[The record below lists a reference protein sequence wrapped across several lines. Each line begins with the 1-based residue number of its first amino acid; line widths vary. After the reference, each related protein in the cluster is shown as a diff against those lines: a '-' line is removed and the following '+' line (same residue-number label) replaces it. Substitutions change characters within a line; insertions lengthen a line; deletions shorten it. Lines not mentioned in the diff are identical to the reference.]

1 MRFSAYMFIRNGLRS
16 GYTFMEAIEN
26 VLPFVDEFFIL
37 EGNSDDGTKETLFS
51 LAALD
56 RRIRIESRTP
66 EYVRKRSRGG
76 DLLGKAFEE
85 AREAC
90 RGEWLVQVQADTV
103 FHPVTMLAA
112 RDLLGRKG
120 EDWGY
125 DALEIVRHQYRWNW
139 QEMYREDRLAL
150 IFRKE
155 GSRVVGDGINL
166 SVPGRI
172 SKSLVPLFR
181 RYPAADN
188 AWVFFENILGK
199 AGSCSEIW
207 SELSGEVREGD
218 SSWYNKATG
227 RSFREDMAVYRTEG
241 RPPPFWSGRTS
252 PYAEKLPRNLLA
264 LVGERKYS
272 VAGRFLSGGGLYR
285 PSEADISALRSIT
298 RAYHLPGAALALAQ
312 DLLGLAYRFSPGRAR
327 SGKSRSRK

>member
-1 MRFSAYMFIRNGLRS
+1 MFIRNGLRS

-26 VLPFVDEFFIL
+26 VLPFVDEFFVL
-37 EGNSDDGTKETLFS
+37 EGNSDDGTKETLLS

-56 RRIRIESRTP
+56 RRIRVESRTP
-66 EYVRKRSRGG
+66 EYVKKRSRDG
-76 DLLGKAFEE
+76 DLLGKAFDE

-112 RDLLGRKG
+112 RDLVERKEEG
-120 EDWGY
+120 WGY

-150 IFRKE
+150 ICRKE
-155 GSRVVGDGINL
+155 GSKVIGDGINIA
-166 SVPGRI
+166 VPRRI
-172 SKSLVPLFR
+172 SKSLVPLFL

-207 SELSGEVREGD
+207 SELAGEVREGD
-218 SSWYNKATG
+218 SSWYNKATS
-227 RSFREDMAVYRTEG
+227 RNFREDMAVYKAEG
-241 RPPPFWSGRTS
+241 RTPPFWSARTS
-252 PYAEKLPRNLLA
+252 PYAAKLPRNLLD
-264 LVGERKYS
+264 LVGEKKYS
-272 VAGRFLSGGGLYR
+272 VAERFLSGGGLYR
-285 PSEADISALRSIT
+285 PSQSDMAALRSVA
-298 RAYHLPGAALALAQ
+298 RAYHIPGAALALAQ
-312 DLLGLAYRFSPGRAR
+312 DLLGLAYRFSPGSVRSVKSRAR
-327 SGKSRSRK
+327 K